1 MPALS
6 IGLVQIEGPSAST
19 RPGPGWIDRACHLGP
34 DSRLLKQ
41 PPTDRTSRS
50 CQSGCGV
57 ARTDSQSGASDQCH
71 SQCFWPDRTNRPE
84 RAQSTGSERTTRTAA
99 FAKTPTASEPIGPFL
114 HAALGRAGPDRTDP
128 GRQDRTDH
136 RIDKMRPDLDSPSTS
151 TSSRPA
157 RTPEP
162 TRSQRQGYRFRSIG
176 VSIPA
181 RRRSVP
187 AREFRCRTT
196 RQRPNRQ
203 ATSPRVLRRK
213 DLCPQRSAC
222 GAPENFHL
230 SKARRR
236 PCSALEGGATSSRP
250 GQIEPFHEVR
260 PPPSTPPIRRDI
272 DSFEPNAEHR
282 KSAFVPSA
290 RPFSAR
296 PCGLNCKFGA
306 TTAHH
311 PAPSRSKPTQPGRTV
326 PTERARTAGRWF
338 GEQSSTARRPH
349 PR

>member
-128 GRQDRTDH
+128 GRQDRAAH
-136 RIDKMRPDLDSPSTS
+136 RIDRMRPDLDSPSTS

-162 TRSQRQGYRFRSIG
+162 AHFSDRGRLFQADRG
-176 VSIPA
+176 
-181 RRRSVP
+181 RR
-187 AREFRCRTT
+187 
-196 RQRPNRQ
+196 
-203 ATSPRVLRRK
+203 
-213 DLCPQRSAC
+213 
-222 GAPENFHL
+222 
-230 SKARRR
+230 
-236 PCSALEGGATSSRP
+236 
-250 GQIEPFHEVR
+250 
-260 PPPSTPPIRRDI
+260 
-272 DSFEPNAEHR
+272 
-282 KSAFVPSA
+282 
-290 RPFSAR
+290 FSAIVDAL
-296 PCGLNCKFGA
+296 GL
-306 TTAHH
+306 
-311 PAPSRSKPTQPGRTV
+311 
-326 PTERARTAGRWF
+326 RASEVF
-338 GEQSSTARRPH
+338 NVSQSSTISLKRGVDGPLSMRPQGAY
-349 PR
+349 